1 MLDVIGNADIH
12 RAYLFTGPA
21 VVAFLGITGD
31 LKEGKP
37 ARHFQ
42 ESGYR
47 ANVFAKGTVI
57 LQCQGHGDGDDVV
70 EDIPCRQPIQF
81 G

>member
-1 MLDVIGNADIH
+1 MLDVISNADIH

-31 LKEGKP
+31 LQEGKP

-42 ESGYR
+42 ESGYG
-47 ANVFAKGTVI
+47 ASVFAEGTVI
-57 LQCQGHGDGDDVV
+57 PQCQGHGDGNNAVKDVT
-70 EDIPCRQPIQF
+70 CRQPIQF